1 LQNNENNDRNL
12 NNIPNL
18 SKRRVILGVFDLFNR
33 GRAGRNGDSKPN
45 LTKETR
51 AYDQFMD
58 ELMLW
63 NIDHTDI
70 LSILRDEVEEERL
83 TNWSLA
89 LEKGIRRGLGSP
101 LIKSEENPL
110 LSIYVDLFRFVKKM
124 RSKLL
129 TNPTMKNAK
138 GTEKLDALS
147 VCIICGIRALQK
159 ERGAP
164 RLMTT
169 LQWRLIERYMA
180 SS

>member
-1 LQNNENNDRNL
+1 M
-12 NNIPNL
+12 
-18 SKRRVILGVFDLFNR
+18 GVLDLFIR
-33 GRAGRNGDSKPN
+33 GGTKGDRDSQPL

-70 LSILRDEVEEERL
+70 LSILRNEVEEERL
-83 TNWSLA
+83 RNWSLA
-89 LEKGIRRGLGSP
+89 LEKGIRRGLESP
-101 LIKSEENPL
+101 FMKAEENSL
-110 LSIYVDLFRFVKKM
+110 LPIYVDLFRFVKNIRM
-124 RSKLL
+124 KLL

-138 GTEKLDALS
+138 GIEKLDPLS

-159 ERGAP
+159 EMGAP

-169 LQWRLIERYMA
+169 LQWKLIERYLA
-180 SS
+180 SL